1 MNYTPR
7 LKLAHYTTVAKQ
19 KIIRAKMMKSKR
31 TSLEV
36 CICTRVSFEL
46 FRLCQIRLDIGQN
59 IDLATVSHRVKSCQ
73 EQIKYPWS
81 IVVKVERKER
91 LW

>member
-1 MNYTPR
+1 
-7 LKLAHYTTVAKQ
+7 
-19 KIIRAKMMKSKR
+19 MMKSKR

-46 FRLCQIRLDIGQN
+46 FRLCQIRLDKIGQN
-59 IDLATVSHRVKSCQ
+59 IDLATASHWVKSCQ

-81 IVVKVERKER
+81 IVVKMERKER
-91 LW
+91 SW

>member
-1 MNYTPR
+1 
-7 LKLAHYTTVAKQ
+7 
-19 KIIRAKMMKSKR
+19 MMKSKR

-46 FRLCQIRLDIGQN
+46 FRLCQIRLDNIGQN

-91 LW
+91 LWLSSIVTKLFDHAWDAILVEKQD